1 MANKV
6 YEIAFELAG
15 KVSSSFST
23 TFMAAT
29 KNLTQLDQK
38 IKELSTAQTKVTRFK
53 ELKKEILDTEKRFD
67 AAQNEVN
74 RLAREI
80 REAEKPTKELER
92 AFERA
97 KKEAGELKE
106 RLSKQRNELQ
116 GLRSSLADAGVST
129 RNLAEDNAK
138 LTREL
143 NKAIEAKRK
152 VADLDKAIADNDAAR
167 AHYRGQLLDA
177 IALGATLAVPIKAA
191 MDFESSMA
199 DVRKVVDF
207 ETPQQ
212 FQAMQKD
219 ILKLSRTIPMTA
231 NGLAQ
236 IVAAGGQ
243 AGIERQNLVKFA
255 ADAAKMGVAF
265 DITAEEA
272 GQMMAGWRTAF
283 RMSQDQVVT
292 LADQINYLGNTTAA
306 SAPKI
311 SEVVTRIGALGEVG
325 GLASGEIA
333 AMGATLVGMNI
344 SEEVAATGIK
354 NLVLALNAGSA
365 ATKKQKAVF
374 DSLGMSAEG
383 VAKKMQKDAK
393 GAILEVLSA
402 IQKLPEAEQAA
413 TLTQLFGK
421 ESVGAIAPLLTNLNT
436 LQENFNK
443 VANEV
448 NYAGSMEKEFQTR
461 SKTAANLLQL
471 LQNAGTELGIN
482 LGSVLLPPLTNV
494 ANMLAVGAGKVA
506 DFAEKHPT
514 LTKGIVYAATAMIG
528 LKVASV
534 GLGYGYTL
542 MKGSALSLV
551 RAVHKVTSGQVLQGA
566 ILAATKVKTVA
577 VAAATKA
584 YTAAQWLLNAALTAN
599 PIGLIIVGIAALVA
613 GLVLLY
619 NKSEKARK
627 IMDALWAGMK
637 KAAKAA
643 IDFVIGYINR
653 QIESINKLIGLINK
667 IPGVQIKE
675 ISTIKTTQGQKV
687 GKNATGTT
695 SWRGGLSWVNER
707 GGEII
712 DLPRGSRVYPHDV
725 SMAMATRGIGPENLT
740 IHVHIDGGSSDVRQ
754 QAYQGVQMGLKEFR
768 SFMREWQR
776 QEARLAFNS

>member
-461 SKTAANLLQL
+461 SETAANSSQL
-471 LQNAGTELGIN
+471 LQNAVTELGIN

-542 MKGSALSLV
+542 MKGSALNLV

-740 IHVHIDGGSSDVRQ
+740 IHVHIDGGSSDARQ
-754 QAYQGVQMGLKEFR
+754 QAYQGVQMGLKEFG

>member
-1 MANKV
+1 MANKI
-6 YEIAFELAG
+6 YEIVFELAG
-15 KVSSSFST
+15 KVSSSFSSS
-23 TFMAAT
+23 FMAAT
-29 KNLTQLDQK
+29 KDLTQLDKK

-67 AAQNEVN
+67 SAQNEVN
-74 RLAREI
+74 RLAKEI
-80 REAEKPTKELER
+80 RQAEKPTKELER

-97 KKEAGELKE
+97 KREAGDLKD
-106 RLSKQRNELQ
+106 RLSKQRDELQ

-129 RNLAEDNAK
+129 RNLADDNAK

-143 NKAIEAKRK
+143 DKAVEAKRK
-152 VADLDKAIADNDAAR
+152 LVGLDKAIADNDAAK
-167 AHYRGQLLDA
+167 ANYRGQLLDA
-177 IALGATLAVPIKAA
+177 TALAVAMAAPVKAA
-191 MDFESSMA
+191 MEFESSMA

-207 ETPQQ
+207 DTPEQ
-212 FQAMQKD
+212 FQDMRKE
-219 ILKLSRTIPMTA
+219 ILAQTRVIPMLA
-231 NGLAQ
+231 NDYAA

-243 AGIERQNLVKFA
+243 AGIAKGELIQYAN
-255 ADAAKMGVAF
+255 DAAKMAVAF
-265 DITAEEA
+265 DIVADEA

-283 RMSQDQVVT
+283 QMNQDQVVE
-292 LADQINYLGNTTAA
+292 LADQINYLGDTTAA

-311 SEVVTRIGALGEVG
+311 SEVVTRIGPLGEVA
-325 GLASGEIA
+325 GLVGGEIA

-344 SEEVAATGIK
+344 SEEIAATGIK
-354 NLVLALNAGSA
+354 NLLLALTSGAA
-365 ATKKQKAVF
+365 ATKKQQAVF
-374 DSLGMSAEG
+374 ESLGMSAED
-383 VAKKMQKDAK
+383 VAQKMQKDAK

-413 TLTQLFGK
+413 TLTELFGK

-436 LQENFNK
+436 LEENLGK
-443 VANEV
+443 VADESL
-448 NYAGSMEKEFQTR
+448 YAGSMQKEFEAR
-461 SKTAANLLQL
+461 SATSANSMIL
-471 LQNAGTELGIN
+471 LQNSVAELGIN
-482 LGSVLLPPLTNV
+482 LGTVLLPPLTSV

-528 LKVASV
+528 LKIASV

-542 MKGSALSLV
+542 LKGSALSLV
-551 RAVHKVTSGQVLQGA
+551 SAVHRVTSGQVLQSA
-566 ILAATKVKTVA
+566 ILGATKVKTVA

-619 NKSEKARK
+619 NKSEKARE
-627 IMDALWAGMK
+627 IMNALWSGMK

-643 IDFVIGYINR
+643 IEFVIGLINR
-653 QIESINKLIGLINK
+653 QIESINTLIGLINK

-675 ISTIKTTQGQKV
+675 ISTIKTTQGKIL
-687 GKNATGTT
+687 GGHATGTT
-695 SWRGGLSWVNER
+695 NWSGGLTRINER

-712 DLPRGSRVYPHDV
+712 DLPRGSRIYPHDV
-725 SMAMATRGIGPENLT
+725 SMAMASRGAGPENLT
-740 IHVHIDGGSSDVRQ
+740 IHVHIDGGSSDVRR
-754 QAYQGVQMGLKEFR
+754 QAREGVRMGLNEFAAL
-768 SFMREWQR
+768 MREWQR
-776 QEARLAFNS
+776 QEARLAF